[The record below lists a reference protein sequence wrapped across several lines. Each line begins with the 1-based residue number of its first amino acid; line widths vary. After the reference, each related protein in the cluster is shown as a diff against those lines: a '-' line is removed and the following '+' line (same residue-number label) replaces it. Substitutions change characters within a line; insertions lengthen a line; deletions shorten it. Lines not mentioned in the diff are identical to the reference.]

1 MTNHS
6 YPRSKD
12 SAIANARAHGA
23 GAFYVTKD
31 DPTWQDNNNKL
42 LSAFTGF
49 ERTHAA
55 SRYRDYSDLAPHVS
69 GRPGLTRQDYD
80 YFRPD
85 EAVPKKHK
93 QIIQACNMAYKKC
106 SIIRNVIDLMGD
118 FACQGIRLAHRDKN
132 IEQFYQAWFKKV
144 CGVDR
149 SERFL
154 NNLYRTG
161 NVVVRK
167 QRGKITVRV
176 QEEMQKSQ
184 GSPDFAVDSLV
195 RYKNEK
201 REIPWIY
208 TFLDPAT
215 ISVVGGS
222 LSSFVGGEKRY
233 AIMLPAQLRQT
244 ITAPKTE
251 EEKALI
257 AQLPNDIRRA
267 AQLNKPYVLS
277 PDSTLAFH
285 YKKDDWEEWACPM
298 IYSLLDHVTTLE
310 KLQLADNAALD
321 GAISNI
327 RIFTIGDHTANIP
340 LSPSPAAAQLL
351 ADILQNHTGVGTLD
365 LIWGSDLKLVE
376 SNTNVHNF
384 LGNAKY
390 EPTLNFIYVG
400 LGIPPTLTGTAGASG
415 TTNNFVSLK
424 TLVERLE
431 YGRSVLNK
439 FWEGELAEVQKAM
452 GHRFPATIEYDMVA
466 LGNEDVMMQ
475 FFLGLADRNML
486 SHEAIQR
493 LSGQNPKMEE
503 IRIKREEK
511 ARQSG
516 KLPVKASPFHD
527 ANHDAGMKKLA
538 LQSGIAAPSEVG
550 VSLNPR
556 KPGEKSGLEVKQE
569 QAVQLAKQKGVPG
582 QGRPKAKKDSAK
594 RKTKT
599 FRPKTKATI
608 EIWAA
613 DAQKT
618 IAELL
623 NPGILQT
630 YGKKNMR
637 SLTASEAAEAEHIRF
652 AALCNLEPFVEITQ
666 DKVLSALNDGSMAK
680 KVYNMYTECI
690 AECASLYPDK
700 QLSIEEQRRI
710 QASVYASF
718 KENENG

>member
-1 MTNHS
+1 MTKPG
-6 YPRSKD
+6 YPRSKAIGDAQISESRVAYVSKD
-12 SAIANARAHGA
+12 SPQWAE
-23 GAFYVTKD
+23 
-31 DPTWQDNNNKL
+31 NNSKL

-49 ERTHAA
+49 ERSHAA

-69 GRPGLTRQDYD
+69 GRPGLTRSDYD
-80 YFRPD
+80 AFRPD
-85 EAVPKKHK
+85 EATPKKHK
-93 QIIQACNMAYKKC
+93 DIVRACNVAYKRC

-118 FACQGIRLAHRDKN
+118 FACQGIRLTHRDKK
-132 IEQFYQAWFKKV
+132 IEQFYQSWFKKV
-144 CGVDR
+144 NGVDR

-161 NVVVRK
+161 NVVIRK
-167 QRGKITVRV
+167 QRGKITVKV

-184 GSPDFAVDSLV
+184 ASPDFVVDSLV
-195 RYKNEK
+195 TYKNEK

-233 AIMLPAQLRQT
+233 AISMPNQLRQT
-244 ITAPKTE
+244 IMAPKTE
-251 EEKALI
+251 QERALI
-257 AQLPNDIRRA
+257 GKLPNDIKRA
-267 AQLNKPYVLS
+267 AQLNKPYVLEA
-277 PDSTLAFH
+277 DSTMAFH

-298 IYSLLDHVTTLE
+298 IYSLLDHVVTLE

-327 RIFTIGDHTANIP
+327 RIFTIGDHLNGLA
-340 LSPSPAAAQLL
+340 PSPAAAQLL

-365 LIWGSDLKLVE
+365 LIWGSDLKLQE

-384 LGNAKY
+384 LGNGKY

-400 LGIPPTLTGTAGASG
+400 LGIPPTLTGTGGTG
-415 TTNNFVSLK
+415 TTNNYVSLK

-439 FWEGELAEVQKAM
+439 FWENELAEVQRAM

-475 FFLGLADRNML
+475 FYLGLADRNML
-486 SHEAIQR
+486 SHEAMQR
-493 LSGQNPKMEE
+493 LSGQSPKMEE

-511 ARQSG
+511 ARSSS

-550 VSLNPR
+550 VQLNPR
-556 KPGEKSGLEVKQE
+556 KAGEKSGLDIKQE
-569 QAVQLAKQKGVPG
+569 QAVQIAKQKGVPG
-582 QGRPKAKKDSAK
+582 QGRAPGKKDSKK
-594 RKTKT
+594 RKAKT
-599 FRPKTKATI
+599 FKPKTKATI

-618 IAELL
+618 ISDVL
-623 NPGILQT
+623 NPGILAN

-637 SLTASEAAEAEHIRF
+637 SLTSQEAAEAEHIKF
-652 AALCNLEPFVEITQ
+652 AALCNLDPFVEITQ
-666 DKVLSALNDGSMAK
+666 EKVLSALNDGSMSK

-700 QLSIEEQRRI
+700 QLSIDDQRRI

-718 KENENG
+718 KEIDNG

>member
-1 MTNHS
+1 MTKPG
-6 YPRSKD
+6 YPRSKAVGD
-12 SAIANARAHGA
+12 AAVNETRVA
-23 GAFYVTKD
+23 YVTMD
-31 DPTWQDNNNKL
+31 GPQWADNNAKL
-42 LSAFTGF
+42 LSSFTGF
-49 ERTHAA
+49 ERSTGAN
-55 SRYRDYSDLAPHVS
+55 RYRDYSDLAPHVS
-69 GRPGLTRQDYD
+69 SRPGLTRQDYD

-93 QIIQACNMAYKKC
+93 DIIRACNVAYKRC

-118 FACQGIRLAHRDKN
+118 FACQGIRLTHRDKKV
-132 IEQFYQAWFKKV
+132 EQFYQSWFKKV
-144 CGVDR
+144 NGVDR

-167 QRGKITVRV
+167 QRGKITVKV
-176 QEEMQKSQ
+176 QEEMQKTQS
-184 GSPDFAVDSLV
+184 SPDFTVDSLV
-195 RYKNEK
+195 TYKNEK

-215 ISVVGGS
+215 VTVVGGS
-222 LSSFVGGEKRY
+222 LSSFVGGKKRY
-233 AIMLPAQLRQT
+233 ALVLPGQVRQT
-244 ITAPKTE
+244 IMSPKNE
-251 EEKALI
+251 EERSLI

-267 AQLNKPYVLS
+267 AQLNKPYILS
-277 PDSTLAFH
+277 EDSTLAFH

-327 RIFTIGDHTANIP
+327 RIFTIGDHLNGLA
-340 LSPSPAAAQLL
+340 PSPAAAQLL

-365 LIWGSDLKLVE
+365 LIWGSDLKLQE

-384 LGNAKY
+384 LGNGKY

-400 LGIPPTLTGTAGASG
+400 LGIPPTLTGTSGASG

-439 FWEGELAEVQKAM
+439 FWEGEIAEVQKAM
-452 GHRFPATIEYDMVA
+452 GHRFAPTIEYDMVA

-486 SHEAIQR
+486 SHEAMQR
-493 LSGQNPKMEE
+493 IGGLSPKMEE
-503 IRIKREEK
+503 VRIKREEK
-511 ARQSG
+511 SRGAG
-516 KLPVKASPFHD
+516 KMPAKASPFHD

-550 VSLNPR
+550 VDLQPR
-556 KPGEKSGLEVKQE
+556 KPGEKSGLDIKQE

-582 QGRPKAKKDSAK
+582 QGRAPGKKDSKK

-637 SLTASEAAEAEHIRF
+637 SLTSQEAAEAEHIRF

-690 AECASLYPDK
+690 AECASVYPDK
-700 QLSIEEQRRI
+700 QLSIEEQRII

-718 KENENG
+718 KENEDG